1 MDLHRGWG
9 TAFLSPAMAAAL
21 WLLGISVKD
30 SSAVIPADPDS
41 VFHGNPELT
50 DADHANHIL
59 CKDQ

>member
-1 MDLHRGWG
+1 MGA
-9 TAFLSPAMAAAL
+9 AFLSPAMAAAL